1 MAAQL
6 TQHDDRVLYLYGIS
20 ELLPAD
26 LPQEIGVALAKI
38 EAVECGGVV
47 CWVSWVPG
55 IDFER
60 DLARNMENLDWLAE
74 ASVAH
79 QRAVSAI
86 AKQTEIL
93 PARFGTV
100 FRSETSLRQHVRGRT
115 RHLKRDF
122 ERVRGADEWG
132 VKVFGITMQSA
143 AVPKIQSKVHSG
155 KDYLKAKAA
164 LLPKRRG
171 STGGTDGDL
180 KKFQEALKRVARET
194 AKVGNISSGQRGL
207 AFQTSLLI
215 KRRDRKKLESV
226 LRKFSESWE
235 NRRRIECTGPWP
247 PYSFVSRAEGETSK

>member
-20 ELLPAD
+20 ELLPAQM
-26 LPQEIGVALAKI
+26 PKEIGVALAKI
-38 EAVECGGVV
+38 EAVECSGIV
-47 CWVSWVPG
+47 CWVSWVPR
-55 IDFER
+55 IDFEQN
-60 DLARNMENLDWLAE
+60 LARNMENLDWLAE

-100 FRSETSLRQHVRGRT
+100 FHSETSLRQHVRGRT
-115 RHLKRDF
+115 RNLKRDF

-132 VKVFGITMQSA
+132 IKVFGIPPQPA
-143 AVPKIQSKVHSG
+143 LVPKVNSG

-164 LLPKRRG
+164 LLPKRREAQNNNA
-171 STGGTDGDL
+171 DL
-180 KKFQEALKRVARET
+180 QKFEDALKRVARET

-215 KRRDRKKLESV
+215 KRRDQKKLESV
-226 LRKFSESWE
+226 LTKFSKGWE

-247 PYSFVSRAEGETSK
+247 PYSFVSRTEGEESE

>member
-6 TQHDDRVLYLYGIS
+6 TKHDDRVLYLYGIS
-20 ELLPAD
+20 ESLPANISE
-26 LPQEIGVALAKI
+26 EIGVALAKI
-38 EAVECGGVV
+38 ESVECGGIV
-47 CWVSWVPG
+47 CWVSLVPKK
-55 IDFER
+55 DFEQN
-60 DLARNMENLDWLAE
+60 LARNMENLDWLAE

-86 AKQTEIL
+86 AKQMEIL

-132 VKVFGITMQSA
+132 VKVFGVPPHSA
-143 AVPKIQSKVHSG
+143 PVPLVHSG

-164 LLPKRRG
+164 LLPKRREAQNAN
-171 STGGTDGDL
+171 GDL
-180 KKFQEALKRVARET
+180 QEFEEALKRVARET

-215 KRRDRKKLESV
+215 KRQDRKRLESV
-226 LRKFSESWE
+226 LKKFSDSWE

>member
-1 MAAQL
+1 MAAEL

-60 DLARNMENLDWLAE
+60 NLARNMENLDWLAE

-100 FRSETSLRQHVRGRT
+100 FRSETSLRQHVRRRT
-115 RHLKRDF
+115 RHLRRDF

-132 VKVFGITMQSA
+132 VKVFGITLQSA

-164 LLPKRRG
+164 LLPKRREAAA
-171 STGGTDGDL
+171 TDGDL
-180 KKFQEALKRVARET
+180 KKFQEALNRVARET
-194 AKVGNISSGQRGL
+194 AKVGNVSSGQRGL

-226 LRKFSESWE
+226 LKKFSDSWE

-247 PYSFVSRAEGETSK
+247 PYSFVSRPEGEASK

>member
-20 ELLPAD
+20 ESLPAKI
-26 LPQEIGVALAKI
+26 PPEIGVALAKI
-38 EAVECGGVV
+38 ETVDCGGIV

-55 IDFER
+55 KDFEQN
-60 DLARNMENLDWLAE
+60 LVRNMENLDWLAE

-86 AKQTEIL
+86 AKQTEVL

-100 FRSETSLRQHVRGRT
+100 FRSETSLRQHVRSRR

-132 VKVFGITMQSA
+132 VKVFGIPLQSA
-143 AVPKIQSKVHSG
+143 PVPKVHSG
-155 KDYLKAKAA
+155 KDYLKARAA
-164 LLPKRRG
+164 LLPKRRAAQNAN
-171 STGGTDGDL
+171 GDL
-180 KKFQEALKRVARET
+180 QKFEDALKRVARET

-207 AFQTSLLI
+207 AFQTSLLV
-215 KRRDRKKLESV
+215 KRRDQRKLESV
-226 LRKFSESWE
+226 LKKFSESWE

-247 PYSFVSRAEGETSK
+247 PYSFVSRTEGEESE